1 MFARMMHAWQRWR
14 VTWYPERFQGWG
26 KTRRYFEGWYFK
38 LVSPDEG
45 TALAVIPG
53 IAFDENGEGHSF
65 VQVLDGRRNTAAYHR
80 FPVEAFQPSKD
91 QFALQLGQNSFSRTA
106 MQLDLP
112 DLKGAIQLSQSV
124 PWPVRPFSPG
134 IMGWYAFVP
143 FMECYH
149 GIVSMDSVLQ
159 GNLTL
164 QGKDVPFDGGRGYL
178 EKDWGRSFPSSWIW
192 MQSNH
197 FSQNREEASE
207 GGLETR
213 GEGRRE
219 GGLENRGEGRREGEL
234 ETHGEGKREG
244 GIQEHNQISSQH
256 GALSG
261 TQFEGQSGVQQGV
274 SFKASVARIPW
285 LGNAFV
291 GFIGGLWVGGKLYRF
306 TTYTGAKLTKVA
318 VHDGHVEIC
327 IQDRTHRLTVHAVRS
342 DGAELVS
349 PVQGLMAGRVSE
361 SMSARLRIR
370 LTLHNGAVV
379 FEGEGRNAGL
389 EVAGP
394 YQELL
399 T

>member
-1 MFARMMHAWQRWR
+1 MFAEMRNAWQRWR
-14 VTWYPERFQGWG
+14 VTWNPERFQGWG

-38 LVSPDEG
+38 LVSPEEG

-53 IAFDENGEGHSF
+53 IAYDEHGQGHAF
-65 VQVLDGRRNTAAYHR
+65 IQVLDGRMNTAAYHR

-91 QFALQLGQNSFSRTA
+91 RFALQLGQNFFTRDEIR
-106 MQLDLP
+106 LNLP
-112 DLKGAIQLSQSV
+112 ELKGQVQFSQSV
-124 PWPVRPFSPG
+124 PWPVRPLSPG

-159 GNLTL
+159 GHLTL
-164 QGKDVPFDGGRGYL
+164 QGKEIPFDGGRGYL

-197 FSQNREEASE
+197 FAQDVS
-207 GGLETR
+207 
-213 GEGRRE
+213 
-219 GGLENRGEGRREGEL
+219 
-234 ETHGEGKREG
+234 
-244 GIQEHNQISSQH
+244 
-256 GALSG
+256 
-261 TQFEGQSGVQQGV
+261 QQGV

-306 TTYTGAKLTKVA
+306 TTYTGAKLTSVA
-318 VHDGHVEIC
+318 VHDGHVELC
-327 IQDRTHRLTVHAVRS
+327 IQDRKHRLEVYAVRS

-361 SMSARLRIR
+361 SMSALLRVR
-370 LTLHNGAVV
+370 LTLHSGALIY
-379 FEGEGRNAGL
+379 EGEGRNAGL